1 MKKYPALTIYS
12 VIIKATALLYLILD
26 IIFFFTEVIED
37 HSVFNLTLFF
47 AVILLFIYLLASS
60 ELIVLLM
67 DLSHNT
73 NETNSLLKNLITMPE
88 KETHNSEKI
97 KIIEKRNESITSL
110 EVNDKLNIL
119 IHLHALIKDER
130 KVFYFGKRN
139 IEEINMVISSL
150 AQTPTEGLELLKDYQ
165 RIFNA
170 DLIVELTNLSPSYE
184 TIEQYLTPLINIGL
198 IKGEPPYDI
207 IKHND

>member
-1 MKKYPALTIYS
+1 MKKYPALSIYS
-12 VIIKATALLYLILD
+12 LIIKAVAFVYLILD
-26 IIFFFTEVIED
+26 IIFFFTDVIKD
-37 HSVFNLTLFF
+37 HSIFNLTLFF

-67 DLSHNT
+67 DLSYNT
-73 NETNSLLKNLITMPE
+73 NETNSLLMQLITMPE
-88 KETHNSEKI
+88 KETHNSEKG
-97 KIIEKRNESITSL
+97 KIIENRYENVTSL
-110 EVNDKLNIL
+110 DVTDKLNIL
-119 IHLHALIKDER
+119 SHLHALIKDER

-150 AQTPTEGLELLKDYQ
+150 AQTHTEGLELLKDYQ